1 MMKRE
6 RKERKKIFGRLLKR
20 ARSVAAGLFVFFLGG
35 FSRTIN
41 ENRVFRGSL
50 AEISGIV

>member
-6 RKERKKIFGRLLKR
+6 RKERKKNFERLLKR
-20 ARSVAAGLFVFFLGG
+20 AASVAAVFLFFFGG
-35 FSRTIN
+35 FSRTVS
-41 ENRVFRGSL
+41 ENRVFRGFL

>member
-20 ARSVAAGLFVFFLGG
+20 ARSVAAVFLFFFGG
-35 FSRTIN
+35 GVSRTIS
-41 ENRVFRGSL
+41 ENRGFRGFL
-50 AEISGIV
+50 AEISGIA